1 MEHNSYFH
9 ELFVRDDP
17 ELCLK
22 MKRVGATRNA
32 AGEPVAD
39 GSTSGDE
46 EGKTSKKDGQAKQAI
61 KEQKAKEATEEQ
73 SEGINHEEQNEEVDN
88 TAPEGGDQEAEASKE
103 EESKKEPG
111 GSQS

>member
-39 GSTSGDE
+39 GPGSGDE
-46 EGKTSKKDGQAKQAI
+46 DGKSSKKDGQAKQAI
-61 KEQKAKEATEEQ
+61 KEQKTKEAAKEQ
-73 SEGINHEEQNEEVDN
+73 SEKTDDEQKEGATS
-88 TAPEGGDQEAEASKE
+88 TAPDGGDHEAEASKE
-103 EESKKEPG
+103 AKKPET
-111 GSQS
+111 SRS